1 MTVQRYGD
9 NALAESTGV
18 AGHFFKR
25 FATSTGNQNLNM
37 AGATGTTDPNIFF
50 VTPSTAFAPAG
61 AVIFDVNLSFVDGSI
76 TPAKF
81 AGLSALTNGVKLA
94 VTTSTGGVVY
104 DFLDGDTIKA
114 NSDWALLS
122 GNDAIVRP
130 AAGDDAF
137 PVRWELERAG
147 AKLLLRQ
154 GQQLRLTVQD
164 ASSGISAWTAM
175 AQGHY
180 ERIR

>member
-9 NALAESTGV
+9 NALGESTGV

-25 FATSTGNQNLNM
+25 FATSTGGIDLNA
-37 AGATGTTDPNIFF
+37 AGSASTTPGVFF
-50 VTPSTAFAPAG
+50 VSPSTAFAPAG
-61 AVIFDVNLSFVDGSI
+61 AIIFDVNMSIVDGSI

-94 VTTSTGGVVY
+94 VTNSTGGVIF
-104 DFLDGDTIKA
+104 DFLDGQTIKTNA
-114 NSDWALLS
+114 DWALLS
-122 GNDAIVRP
+122 GNDAIVHP

-137 PVRWELERAG
+137 PIRWELERAG

-154 GQQLRLTVQD
+154 GQQLRVTVQD
-164 ASSGISAWTAM
+164 PSSGISSWTAM

-180 ERIR
+180 ERHRG